1 MRPACF
7 FAVRAAI
14 LTAMRMV
21 LDTCVL
27 FPVATREILLNY
39 AKAGGFDPV
48 WSTRILEEWTRAAE
62 TKLTPADAARA
73 AGDIALMKAHFRHA
87 MAEGWEEIE
96 DEVQL
101 PDPSDAHVIAAA
113 RTGSAIGVITFNLRD
128 FPMRALT
135 PFGLSRQH
143 PDEFLRNAWLRDG
156 QRLQAAMTP
165 LADAATAHGAS
176 FRAFLK
182 RANLPR
188 LGKLWDAEF
197 PPDRS

>member
-1 MRPACF
+1 M
-7 FAVRAAI
+7 

-39 AKAGGFDPV
+39 ARTGGLDPV
-48 WSTRILEEWTRAAE
+48 WSPRILDEWTRAAE
-62 TKLTPADAARA
+62 AKLSPADAARA
-73 AGDIALMKAHFRHA
+73 AGDIALTKAQFPHA
-87 MAEGWEEIE
+87 MAEVWEKIE
-96 DEVQL
+96 DEVEL
-101 PDPSDAHVIAAA
+101 PDPNDAHVVAAA
-113 RTGSAIGVITFNLRD
+113 RAGSAKGVITFNIRD

-135 PFGLSRQH
+135 PLGLSRQH
-143 PDEFLRNAWLRDG
+143 PDEFLRNAWLCDG

-176 FRAFLK
+176 FRTFLK

-188 LGKLWDAEF
+188 LGKLWDADVQ
-197 PPDRS
+197 PDRP